1 MILMGLREFSTKPFT
16 EEPRT
21 WWTMR
26 VPSMLCHTSRHLKR
40 ESDRKQYGEHSFLH
54 RSMHLAEFTDDAR
67 PPEHY
72 YAGSPQSEFGERAGV
87 FAWVKLG
94 ILRLCRWR

>member
-1 MILMGLREFSTKPFT
+1 
-16 EEPRT
+16 
-21 WWTMR
+21 
-26 VPSMLCHTSRHLKR
+26 
-40 ESDRKQYGEHSFLH
+40 
-54 RSMHLAEFTDDAR
+54 MHLAEFTDDAR